1 MQTALAR
8 QSRQAHEWSLDHS
21 DAAFYIEPVGD
32 TLPPDLDPH
41 LAPAAVRP
49 LIRLGDSREERLDY
63 MRALMIGW
71 TTATLLFLL
80 SLTAFTAAAIRLPAI
95 EQQLAYQART

>member
-1 MQTALAR
+1 MQTALTREPRAVYD
-8 QSRQAHEWSLDHS
+8 WSLDRTEASYYIDPVS
-21 DAAFYIEPVGD
+21 DL
-32 TLPPDLDPH
+32 LPPDLDPH
-41 LAPAAVRP
+41 LAQATVRP
-49 LIRLGDSREERLDY
+49 LIRLEDSREARFEH

-71 TTATLLFLL
+71 TAATLLFVL

>member
-32 TLPPDLDPH
+32 ILPPDLDPH
-41 LAPAAVRP
+41 LAPVAVRP
-49 LIRLGDSREERLDY
+49 LIRLEDTRPERLEH

-71 TTATLLFLL
+71 TAATLLLVLAVTSF
-80 SLTAFTAAAIRLPAI
+80 AAAAIRLPAI

>member
-1 MQTALAR
+1 MQTALTR
-8 QSRQAHEWSLDHS
+8 EPRPVYGWSLDRSEASYYIDPVS
-21 DAAFYIEPVGD
+21 DL
-32 TLPPDLDPH
+32 LPPDLDPH
-41 LAPAAVRP
+41 LAAATVRP
-49 LIRLGDSREERLDY
+49 LIRLEDSREARLEH

-71 TTATLLFLL
+71 TAATLLFVL

>member
-1 MQTALAR
+1 MQTALTR
-8 QSRQAHEWSLDHS
+8 QRRPVYDWSLDRS
-21 DAAFYIEPVGD
+21 DAAYYIEPVGD

-41 LAPAAVRP
+41 LAPATVRP
-49 LIRLGDSREERLDY
+49 LIRLEDTREERLEH

-71 TTATLLFLL
+71 TAATLLLVL

-95 EQQLAYQART
+95 EQQLAYDART

>member
-1 MQTALAR
+1 MQTALTR
-8 QSRQAHEWSLDHS
+8 EPRPVYDWSLDRS
-21 DAAFYIEPVGD
+21 EASYYIEPVSD
-32 TLPPDLDPH
+32 VLPPDLDPH
-41 LAPAAVRP
+41 LALATVRP
-49 LIRLGDSREERLDY
+49 LIRLEDSREARLEH

-71 TTATLLFLL
+71 AAATLLLVL

>member
-1 MQTALAR
+1 MQTAR
-8 QSRQAHEWSLDHS
+8 QLQTRPAYEWSLDRS
-21 DAAFYIEPVGD
+21 DAAYYIDPVGD

-49 LIRLGDSREERLDY
+49 LIRLEDSREERLDY

-80 SLTAFTAAAIRLPAI
+80 SLTAFTAAAMRLPAI
-95 EQQLAYQART
+95 EQQLAYDART

>member
-1 MQTALAR
+1 MQTAITR
-8 QSRQAHEWSLDHS
+8 EPRPVYDWSLDRS
-21 DAAFYIEPVGD
+21 EASYYIEPVSD
-32 TLPPDLDPH
+32 LLPPDLDPH
-41 LAPAAVRP
+41 LAQATVRP
-49 LIRLGDSREERLDY
+49 LIRLEDSRPERIEH

-71 TTATLLFLL
+71 TAATLLLVL

>member
-8 QSRQAHEWSLDHS
+8 RPRQAHEWSLDRS
-21 DAAFYIEPVGD
+21 DAAFYIESVGD
-32 TLPPDLDPH
+32 ILPPDLDPH

-49 LIRLGDSREERLDY
+49 LIRLEDSRQDRLEH

-71 TTATLLFLL
+71 TAATLLFLL

-95 EQQLAYQART
+95 EQQLAYQARS